1 MKGGEEKMDEEQYN
15 VGLMLEQHLKED
27 YVGFNKIECI
37 SVGDLLQKEITKKS
51 DFGKRIYDSRK
62 NYSYIQDE
70 IVIDLV
76 QKHIEECEARKNGW
90 ILEGFPRTRLQALAL
105 QSWKYIPDK
114 FYMLNIPDHVS
125 VNNLTAKLKQGGTR
139 CVYNSE
145 QELVSIARNAITEYR
160 VSIAGVK
167 DQFGGSIIEIDGNKN
182 KRKIVEEMT
191 RLLRLKKS
199 DAPRKPPMIIMMGP
213 PGVDL
218 KEHSTYV
225 ATKYNLCNI
234 DPDTLVSDYIKKD
247 GEGAAELK
255 QFIKNGEP
263 VPEEIGMRLLK
274 QKLDLPECKKQGW
287 ILQSSP
293 DTL

>member
-1 MKGGEEKMDEEQYN
+1 
-15 VGLMLEQHLKED
+15 
-27 YVGFNKIECI
+27 
-37 SVGDLLQKEITKKS
+37 
-51 DFGKRIYDSRK
+51 
-62 NYSYIQDE
+62 
-70 IVIDLV
+70 
-76 QKHIEECEARKNGW
+76 
-90 ILEGFPRTRLQALAL
+90 
-105 QSWKYIPDK
+105 
-114 FYMLNIPDHVS
+114 
-125 VNNLTAKLKQGGTR
+125 
-139 CVYNSE
+139 
-145 QELVSIARNAITEYR
+145 
-160 VSIAGVK
+160 
-167 DQFGGSIIEIDGNKN
+167 
-182 KRKIVEEMT
+182 MT
-191 RLLRLKKS
+191 RLLHLKKS